1 MLANL
6 LFFFLFETVQP
17 SYSTFTALLPEE
29 IIVSAGAPNLASE
42 NQPRKLGESL
52 GPVVQA
58 ETIYSV
64 DLETGSPLLV
74 RNIFERRPIASI
86 AKLITAMVI
95 LDRHQL
101 NEKVIVSKN
110 AADEEGSKMWL
121 REGEEIIMENLLTGL
136 LVSSGNDAAVALAE
150 FDAGGEAA
158 KNGEAVKSGE
168 AAFVKKM
175 NAKAMALGLRDT
187 HFSNVK
193 GFDEDTNYSTAFDTM
208 MFSRAALKYPFIRK
222 TVALKNTEVTSASG
236 KTKHRLESTNELL
249 ENPYFKVIGLKTGRT
264 PAAGQSFVSLMQGP
278 NGHEILTVLLDSPD
292 RFKETKI
299 VLDWILRN
307 YEFP

>member
-1 MLANL
+1 MLSPFL
-6 LFFFLFETVQP
+6 LYFLLETAQP
-17 SYSTFTALLPEE
+17 SYATFHAFFPED
-29 IIVSAGAPNLASE
+29 IIVSARAPHLALQKE
-42 NQPRKLGESL
+42 PRKRSEST

-64 DLETGSPLLV
+64 DLTSGSPLLV
-74 RNIFERRPIASI
+74 RNIFARRPIASI
-86 AKLITAMVI
+86 SKLITAMVI
-95 LDRHQL
+95 LNRHAL
-101 NEKVIVSKN
+101 DEKVTVSKN
-110 AADEEGSKMWL
+110 ASSQEGSKMWL
-121 REGEEIIMENLLTGL
+121 RDGEKITVESLLTGL

-150 FDAGGEAA
+150 FDAGSE
-158 KNGEAVKSGE
+158 ET
-168 AAFVKKM
+168 FVFRM
-175 NAKAMALGLRDT
+175 NEKARALGLKDT

-193 GFDEDTNYSTAFDTM
+193 GFDEDSNYSTAYDTM
-208 MFSRAALKYPFIRK
+208 MFGRAALEYPFIRK
-222 TVALKNTEVTSASG
+222 TVALKTTEVTSASG

-264 PAAGQSFVSLMQGP
+264 PAAGQSFVSLMDGP

-299 VLDWILRN
+299 VLDWVLRN

>member
-1 MLANL
+1 MFSSIFFYFL
-6 LFFFLFETVQP
+6 LETAQP
-17 SYSTFTALLPEE
+17 SYTTFHAFFPEE
-29 IIVSAGAPNLASE
+29 IIVAARAPHLALQKE
-42 NQPRKLGESL
+42 PRKKADST

-64 DLETGSPLLV
+64 DLASGSPLLV
-74 RNIFERRPIASI
+74 KNIFRRRPIASI
-86 AKLITAMVI
+86 AKLVTAMVI
-95 LDRHQL
+95 LDRHKL
-101 NEKVIVSKN
+101 NKKITVSKN
-110 AADEEGSKMWL
+110 ASSQEGSRMWL
-121 REGEEIIMENLLTGL
+121 REDEEITIESLLTGL

-150 FDAGGEAA
+150 FDAGSEGT
-158 KNGEAVKSGE
+158 
-168 AAFVKKM
+168 FVFKM
-175 NAKAMALGLRDT
+175 NEKARALGLKDT

-193 GFDEDTNYSTAFDTM
+193 GFDEDSNYSTAYDIM
-208 MFSRAALKYPFIRK
+208 MFSRAALEYPFIRK
-222 TVALKNTEVTSASG
+222 TVALKTAEVNSASG

-264 PAAGQSFVSLMQGP
+264 PAAGQSFVSLAQGP

-299 VLDWILRN
+299 ALDWILRN

>member
-1 MLANL
+1 MLTNL

-29 IIVSAGAPNLASE
+29 VVVSASAPNLASE
-42 NQPRKLGESL
+42 NQPRKRGESL

-95 LDRHQL
+95 LDHHKL
-101 NEKVIVSKN
+101 NEKVIVNKN
-110 AADEEGSKMWL
+110 AASEEGSKMWL
-121 REGEEIIMENLLTGL
+121 WDGEEITLESLLTGL

-150 FDAGGEAA
+150 FDAD
-158 KNGEAVKSGE
+158 GE

-175 NAKAMALGLRDT
+175 NAKAMELGLRDT

-208 MFSRAALKYPFIRK
+208 IFSRAALEYPFIRK
-222 TVALKNTEVTSASG
+222 TVALKNTEVTSANG
-236 KTKHRLESTNELL
+236 KTKHRLENTNELL
-249 ENPYFKVIGLKTGRT
+249 ENPYFKVVGLKTGKT
-264 PAAGQSFVSLMQGP
+264 PAAGQSFVSLMEGP

-299 VLDWILRN
+299 VLDWIVRN